1 MTADP
6 KPDATPIDLVEK
18 LLSDEPMTRTEAA
31 AEITRLRAELAEARD
46 NKNQAYEERNR
57 LVSLLASMFSGGIA
71 KTDIEGWD
79 PEWHQCVYI
88 DFPWGQASWHFHD
101 SQAHLFQHLPPYRG
115 SWDGH
120 TTEGKYDAI
129 QKAAIEARALF
140 KPAHAVDFAAG
151 IEAAAKYHDNFLMT
165 KTSVAVEKVV
175 ASTEAIRALTPPDIT
190 AAAARVLLAAWPT
203 DTSFDAAFAACATA
217 YHGGDQMQDT
227 MDRTLATVSAALR
240 ALAEVKP

>member
-31 AEITRLRAELAEARD
+31 AEITRLRAELAEA
-46 NKNQAYEERNR
+46 KE
-57 LVSLLASMFSGGIA
+57 SA
-71 KTDIEGWD
+71 K
-79 PEWHQCVYI
+79 
-88 DFPWGQASWHFHD
+88 S
-101 SQAHLFQHLPPYRG
+101 
-115 SWDGH
+115 
-120 TTEGKYDAI
+120 
-129 QKAAIEARALF
+129 
-140 KPAHAVDFAAG
+140 AHAVCFAAG